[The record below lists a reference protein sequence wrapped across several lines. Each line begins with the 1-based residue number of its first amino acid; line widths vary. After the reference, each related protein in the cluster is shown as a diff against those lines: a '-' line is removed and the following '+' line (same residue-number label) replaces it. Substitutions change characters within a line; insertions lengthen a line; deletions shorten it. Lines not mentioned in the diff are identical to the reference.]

1 MDHIEPIRSYE
12 ELQNTVALGLDLWVL
27 NDFEINIPNLAEWRL
42 KWRLKEPRITEGK
55 HGPMLGTNL
64 IKPSYLIC
72 WGIKDAPRNPPEP
85 VKESFLL
92 FHTKED
98 ALLWRSSQSRT

>member
-1 MDHIEPIRSYE
+1 MDRLEPIRSYE

-27 NDFEINIPNLAEWRL
+27 NDFEVNIPNLAE
-42 KWRLKEPRITEGK
+42 WRLKEPRITEGK
-55 HGPMLGTNL
+55 HGPMLGTNM

-72 WGIKDAPRNPPEP
+72 WGIKDAPRNPPGP
-85 VKESFLL
+85 VKERFLL

-98 ALLWRSSQSRT
+98 ALLWRNFPSRT